1 MNDDMLLPDE
11 LTEEGAYF
19 CANTA
24 CPLHVRR
31 GDPGALGL
39 GNWARLP
46 DGTLTGR
53 GRYGGVMLCDLC
65 GRRAAP
71 ARPSFQNWGAKMG
84 AIKVLSLRR

>member
-1 MNDDMLLPDE
+1 MDDDMLLPDE
-11 LTEEGAYF
+11 HTEEGAYF
-19 CANTA
+19 CTNPD

-31 GDPGALGL
+31 GDPGIVGL

-65 GRRAAP
+65 GSRSVRAHALHP
-71 ARPSFQNWGAKMG
+71 KRTAARVAVT
-84 AIKVLSLRR
+84 AVSLRR